1 MSNSIWG
8 VISNLAQ
15 NLLFSIFFVVVARVY
30 AKEEFGEYIIANT
43 LYSFMLAFSSLGLGH
58 WFIREIIQQEDKKTI
73 TRTFFKVQLLIGVFF
88 YGINL
93 LTTYLL
99 YQDPMI
105 RTLSVIIGI
114 NLIFDNIINVIK
126 SLNIANEEQ
135 KKTFALLTIE
145 AALKCGIALVL
156 LVQKIDLVLLSVLL
170 ILLRLFTL
178 NLFIR
183 IGSSRSI
190 GLIEILS
197 VKVNWNQI
205 RTLVFSNWAFIV
217 ISSMSILN
225 WRIGNILVSKWLSLD
240 DVAHYEISFK
250 LFSLAYLIP
259 IIVSQSIYPQ
269 LIQALGVNRESLK
282 SMYQKAYWPMFIY
295 GFMAFCFV
303 YAYSDS
309 ILPWLF
315 GEKYQAA
322 SIYCKQMFAVLL
334 IFPTIIL
341 QANVLLA
348 LKLEKLDMLCNVFA
362 VLVNVLICVIGLSL
376 YKDLSVIN
384 IAIFSSFFVFHLI
397 QDLILIK
404 HKITTLFHV
413 ITFYLLAGIGTLG
426 FIGLHNWMDSSW
438 SFICF
443 LILLSSIGIIFF
455 SKIKRHYITI
465 N

>member
-58 WFIREIIQQEDKKTI
+58 WFIREIIQTEDKKTI

-88 YGINL
+88 YGVNL
-93 LTTYLL
+93 ITTYLL
-99 YQDPMI
+99 YEDPII

-135 KKTFALLTIE
+135 KKTFAILTIE
-145 AALKCGIALVL
+145 AALKCGIALFL
-156 LVQKIDLVLLSVLL
+156 LAQKIDLVWLSVLL
-170 ILLRLFTL
+170 IFLRLITL
-178 NLFIR
+178 NLFIS
-183 IGSSRSI
+183 IGSSHSI
-190 GLIEILS
+190 SIWEIFS
-197 VKVNWNQI
+197 VRVKWSEI
-205 RTLVFSNWAFIV
+205 RALVFSNWAFIV

-303 YAYSDS
+303 YAYSDT

-322 SIYCKQMFAVLL
+322 SVYCKQMFAVLL

-362 VLVNVLICVIGLSL
+362 VLVNVVICVVGLTW

-397 QDLILIK
+397 QDLILVK
-404 HKITTLFHV
+404 QKITTLYHV
-413 ITFYLLAGIGTLG
+413 VFFYLMAGIGTLV
-426 FIGLHNWMDSSW
+426 FIGLHDWMDSGW
-438 SFICF
+438 SFICL
-443 LILLSSIGIIFF
+443 LILLLSIVLIFF
-455 SKIKRHYITI
+455 SKIKRQYITI

>member
-8 VISNLAQ
+8 VISNIVQ
-15 NLLFSIFFVVVARVY
+15 NLLFSIFFVVIARIY
-30 AKEEFGEYIIANT
+30 DKQEFGQYVIANT

-58 WFIREIIQQEDKKTI
+58 WFIREIIQQEEKQTI
-73 TRTFFKVQLLIGVFF
+73 TRTFFKVQLLIGIFF
-88 YGINL
+88 YGVNL
-93 LTTYLL
+93 ITTYLL

-105 RTLSVIIGI
+105 RTLSIIIGT

-126 SLNIANEEQ
+126 SLNIANEDQ

-145 AALKCGIALVL
+145 AALKCGIALIL

-170 ILLRLFTL
+170 ILLRLITL

-183 IGSSRSI
+183 MGSSRSI
-190 GLIEILS
+190 GLMEIIS
-197 VKVNWNQI
+197 VRVNWKQM

-225 WRIGNILVSKWLSLD
+225 WRIGNILVSKWLTMD

-269 LIQALGVNRESLK
+269 FIKALGVSRESLK

-303 YAYSDS
+303 YAYSDT

-362 VLVNVLICVIGLSL
+362 VLVNVLICVVGLAW

-404 HKITTLFHV
+404 QKITTLLHV
-413 ITFYLLAGIGTLG
+413 ICFYLIALIGTLT
-426 FIGLHNWMDSSW
+426 FIGLHDRMDSGW

-443 LILLSSIGIIFF
+443 LILMMSIVIIFF
-455 SKIKRHYITI
+455 GKIKRHYITI

>member
-8 VISNLAQ
+8 VISNIVQ
-15 NLLFSIFFVVVARVY
+15 NLLFSIFFVVIARIY
-30 AKEEFGEYIIANT
+30 DKQEFGQYVIANT

-58 WFIREIIQQEDKKTI
+58 WFIREIIQQEEKQTI
-73 TRTFFKVQLLIGVFF
+73 TRTFFKVQLLIGIFF
-88 YGINL
+88 YGVNL

-105 RTLSVIIGI
+105 RILSIIIGT

-145 AALKCGIALVL
+145 AVLKCGIALIL

-183 IGSSRSI
+183 MGSSRSI
-190 GLIEILS
+190 GLMEIIS
-197 VKVNWNQI
+197 VRVNWKQMC
-205 RTLVFSNWAFIV
+205 TLVFSNWAFIV

-225 WRIGNILVSKWLSLD
+225 WRIGNILVSKWLTMD

-269 LIQALGVNRESLK
+269 LIQALGLSRDNLK
-282 SMYQKAYWPMFIY
+282 SLYQKAYWPMFIY

-315 GEKYQAA
+315 GTKYQAA
-322 SIYCKQMFAVLL
+322 SLYCKQMFAVLL

-362 VLVNVLICVIGLSL
+362 VLINVLICVVGLTW
-376 YKDLSVIN
+376 YKDLTVIN
-384 IAIFSSFFVFHLI
+384 VAIFSSFLVFHLV

-404 HKITTLFHV
+404 NNITTISHV
-413 ITFYLLAGIGTLG
+413 LSFYLIAVLGTLA
-426 FIGLHNWMDSSW
+426 FIGLHNYLQTGW
-438 SFICF
+438 SFILF
-443 LILLSSIGIIFF
+443 LAMLLTASLLYLP
-455 SKIKRHYITI
+455 KLKRIYLT
-465 N
+465 

>member
-8 VISNLAQ
+8 VVSNLAQ

-58 WFIREIIQQEDKKTI
+58 WFIREIIQTEDKKTI

-105 RTLSVIIGI
+105 RTLSIIIGI

-145 AALKCGIALVL
+145 AALKCGIALFL
-156 LVQKIDLVLLSVLL
+156 LFQKIDLVWLSVLL
-170 ILLRLFTL
+170 IFLRLITL
-178 NLFIR
+178 NLFISM
-183 IGSSRSI
+183 GSSRSI
-190 GLIEILS
+190 GIWEILS
-197 VKVNWNQI
+197 VRVKWSQI
-205 RTLVFSNWAFIV
+205 RALVFSNWAFIV

-295 GFMAFCFV
+295 GFLAFCFV
-303 YAYSDS
+303 YAYSDT

-348 LKLEKLDMLCNVFA
+348 LKLEKLDMMCNVFA
-362 VLVNVLICVIGLSL
+362 VLVNVLICVVGLTW
-376 YKDLSVIN
+376 YKDLTVIN

-397 QDLILIK
+397 QDLILVK
-404 HKITTLFHV
+404 QKITTLYHV
-413 ITFYLLAGIGTLG
+413 FSFYLIAGIGTFT
-426 FIGLHNWMDSSW
+426 FIGLHDWMDSGW

-443 LILLSSIGIIFF
+443 LILMLSIGFIFF
-455 SKIKRHYITI
+455 SKIKRHYIII

>member
-190 GLIEILS
+190 GLFEILS

-362 VLVNVLICVIGLSL
+362 VMVNVLICVVGLSW

-404 HKITTLFHV
+404 HKITTLYHV

-443 LILLSSIGIIFF
+443 LILLLSIGIIFF